1 MMKEVFTTC
10 SFCGCGC
17 EICVTGAGEEIT
29 RVIPS
34 FSNRVSRG
42 SLCMK
47 GWRTGEIYCNSNRIA
62 RPLIKVNGTLK
73 ESSWEAAL
81 DFIAKKFAALTD
93 KDRSVGV
100 IGSAKI
106 TNEESFLLN
115 KFARQVIKT
124 NNIDSA
130 FTLNYAPIF
139 EKISELHFSL
149 TMDDLE
155 KSDLVIVIG
164 SNIGVEA
171 PQIARR
177 VLRAVDKGA
186 KLIIVNALRVPF
198 CDIADLFVQ
207 TKPDGFK
214 DIKEVKSFFNQAR
227 NPIVI
232 VGEDIFKGPN
242 ANDDFAA
249 VVETF
254 KDKVFPIFNVNN
266 ILGALANGVSP
277 YIDASILEQKF
288 KITSPKTKGLNL
300 FEMRDAAATGSLKCL
315 YVVGEN
321 ILESMGDLNR
331 TRAALER
338 LEFLIVQDLFLT
350 ETAQLAHVVL
360 PACGAL
366 EKKGHFINMEGKI
379 QQVNPILS
387 PYGESKPDGQIILDL
402 AKKMDCPLPY
412 ANVESISNEISD
424 LYLLS
429 DYQDMKIDL
438 PVETISSDYPLW
450 LKVDSPR
457 VFFHSGSLLKNS
469 AILLREMEPSVVL
482 MNSDYAKEKQLKGND
497 KVKLVS
503 KSGTLVRNVLISEE
517 IPKNILVLRTNL
529 SDNSHTA
536 LLPVGLKWT
545 VVKLEKLQ

>member
-1 MMKEVFTTC
+1 
-10 SFCGCGC
+10 
-17 EICVTGAGEEIT
+17 
-29 RVIPS
+29 
-34 FSNRVSRG
+34 
-42 SLCMK
+42 MK
-47 GWRTGEIYCNSNRIA
+47 GWRTGEIYGNGNRIA

-81 DFIAKKFAALTD
+81 DFIAKKVSALTD

-130 FTLNYAPIF
+130 FTLNYAPLF

-198 CDIADLFVQ
+198 CDMADLFVQ
-207 TKPDGFK
+207 TKPDGFNDLK
-214 DIKEVKSFFNQAR
+214 DVKSFFNQAG
-227 NPIVI
+227 NPVVI

-242 ANDDFAA
+242 ANDDFGAIFEA
-249 VVETF
+249 F

-266 ILGALANGVSP
+266 ILGALAHGVSP

-338 LEFLIVQDLFLT
+338 LEFLVVQDLFLT

-360 PACGAL
+360 PACSAL
-366 EKKGHFINMEGKI
+366 EKRGHFINMEGKI
-379 QQVNPILS
+379 QPVNPILS
-387 PYGESKPDGQIILDL
+387 PYGESKPDGQIIMDL

-424 LYLLS
+424 LHLLS
-429 DYQDMKIDL
+429 DYRNMKIDL
-438 PVETISSDYPLW
+438 PVETVSSDYPLW

-482 MNSDYAKEKQLKGND
+482 MNSDYAKEKQFKGND

-503 KSGTLVRNVLISEE
+503 KSGALVRNVLISEE
-517 IPKNILVLRTNL
+517 IPKNIVVLRTNL

>member
-1 MMKEVFTTC
+1 MKEVFTTC

-47 GWRTGEIYCNSNRIA
+47 GWRTGEIYGNSNRIA
-62 RPLIKVNGTLK
+62 RPLIKVNGAFE

-81 DFIAKKFAALTD
+81 DFIAKRFSALTD
-93 KDRSVGV
+93 KDRGVGV

-207 TKPDGFK
+207 TKPDSFK

-350 ETAQLAHVVL
+350 ETAKLAHVVL

-424 LYLLS
+424 LHPLS

-482 MNSDYAKEKQLKGND
+482 INSDYAKEKQLKGND

>member
-1 MMKEVFTTC
+1 MKEVFTTC

-81 DFIAKKFAALTD
+81 DFIAKRFSALTD
-93 KDRSVGV
+93 KDRGVGV

>member
-1 MMKEVFTTC
+1 MKDVFTTC

-17 EICVTGAGEEIT
+17 EIHVTGAGAEIA

-47 GWRTGEIYCNSNRIA
+47 GWRTGEIYGNGNRIA

-81 DFIAKKFAALTD
+81 DFIAKKVSALTD

-130 FTLNYAPIF
+130 FTLNYAPLF

-198 CDIADLFVQ
+198 CDMADLFVQ
-207 TKPDGFK
+207 TKPDGFN
-214 DIKEVKSFFNQAR
+214 DLKEVKSFFNQAG
-227 NPIVI
+227 NPVVI

-242 ANDDFAA
+242 ANDDFGAIFEA
-249 VVETF
+249 F

-266 ILGALANGVSP
+266 ILGALAHGVSP

-300 FEMRDAAATGSLKCL
+300 FEMRDAAATGSLKYL

-338 LEFLIVQDLFLT
+338 LEFLVVQDLFLT
-350 ETAQLAHVVL
+350 ETAKLAHVVL
-360 PACGAL
+360 PACSAL
-366 EKKGHFINMEGKI
+366 EKRGHFINMEGKI
-379 QQVNPILS
+379 QPVNPILS
-387 PYGESKPDGQIILDL
+387 PYGESKPDGQIIMDL

-424 LYLLS
+424 LHLLS
-429 DYQDMKIDL
+429 DYRNMKIDL
-438 PVETISSDYPLW
+438 PVETVSSDYPLW

-482 MNSDYAKEKQLKGND
+482 MNSDYAKEKQFKGND